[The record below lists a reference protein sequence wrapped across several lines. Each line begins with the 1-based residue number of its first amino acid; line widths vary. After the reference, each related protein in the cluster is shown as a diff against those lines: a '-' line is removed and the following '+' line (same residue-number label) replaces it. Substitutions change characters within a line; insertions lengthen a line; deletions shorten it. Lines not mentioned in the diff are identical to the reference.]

1 MERTNDSRNSR
12 NRLRNSSRNSSRN
25 SNNNSTECFNNII
38 SLNSYPRVRKITL
51 NQQEY
56 DAKTLVQLM
65 SMFEK
70 NRWVLPHS
78 RRKISD
84 KEIFKIIAKSIENK
98 TLQKKAE
105 KVIDKYFKAKEKEEQ
120 EIRSLINQLPSW
132 TF

>member
-1 MERTNDSRNSR
+1 
-12 NRLRNSSRNSSRN
+12 
-25 SNNNSTECFNNII
+25 
-38 SLNSYPRVRKITL
+38 LNSYPRVRKITL